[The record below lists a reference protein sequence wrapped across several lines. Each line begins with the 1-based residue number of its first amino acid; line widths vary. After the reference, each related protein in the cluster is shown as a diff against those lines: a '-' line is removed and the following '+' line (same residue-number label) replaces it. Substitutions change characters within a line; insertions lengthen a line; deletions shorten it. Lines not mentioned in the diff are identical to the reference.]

1 MKHLLYL
8 LTPANRYAKKE
19 NQTFP
24 PDSQFAGTCFGFAPG
39 VNRSGFMA
47 SFGIAQAWRKHSQL

>member
-8 LTPANRYAKKE
+8 LIEANRYAKKE
-19 NQTFP
+19 NQTFS
-24 PDSQFAGTCFGFAPG
+24 PDSLFAGACFGFTPV

-47 SFGIAQAWRKHSQL
+47 SFGIARAWPKRSQL